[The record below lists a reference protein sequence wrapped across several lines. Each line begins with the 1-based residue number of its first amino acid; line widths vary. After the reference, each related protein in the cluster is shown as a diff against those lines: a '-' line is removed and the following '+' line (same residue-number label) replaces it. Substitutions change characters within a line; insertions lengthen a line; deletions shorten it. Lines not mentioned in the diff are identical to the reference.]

1 MVLTTR
7 PTNASRHPGAIILV
21 NTRKRRSKAE
31 MVEEKQVAD
40 AAAAASAEERSN
52 VISKIAMLE
61 KRLNNEERVKQQQVA
76 RPQGRLADSNPSRP
90 ANQSAIVQ
98 THRDDQAIDE
108 NNQQSDE
115 DVALITHKRVK
126 APTKISRADIQAAT
140 DRPLVA
146 LANPS
151 TKLRSNADKN
161 IVSTGKRGASA
172 VSTRDNERV
181 VKKAKP
187 AHPSGLKGSWCDQSK
202 VGLTRPKTADTTKK
216 SPTMVSRSTNDIQM
230 TRNDLPSEQLNEG
243 APEYAPG
250 GFAEDEEDEDEERA
264 VVRKEAKRTTSSTI
278 VKIEPNRTS
287 KPKYP
292 QGGQPRMVKKEKAK
306 IEDLPAGSYGRWL
319 TKFIPSW
326 WAVIGSQED
335 SWNVSDGFQLAGQ
348 MQKVWDEVYPDI
360 PHTIEARGDT
370 FHLAQQKVYEWR
382 SFFGSIAIDVVTGY
396 FNRENLHTSEARKQY
411 VEDALAQPYL
421 PFRYTHMDRS
431 VNPPVGRGVFRS
443 DVIINTL
450 ALAHFGTLS
459 GAVSIPLTERLPIGA
474 LALST
479 VAASPSIF
487 CQDFHTYTCSLPLQV
502 ERAFRLYSTGELVQD
517 PHHKFSE
524 LNYGDDTRLYGIG
537 IAQLKARHWDE
548 IIHKA
553 TQVLRDSK
561 TKTEA
566 FFEHPGDDLSITDTR
581 AVILLSDDEDV
592 ESTPSSRSVIHNSS
606 RVQSIEPRSESE
618 IEDFG
623 SELGEL
629 F

>member
-31 MVEEKQVAD
+31 MAKEKQVAD
-40 AAAAASAEERSN
+40 AAAAASAEEKSN

-76 RPQGRLADSNPSRP
+76 RPQGRLANSNPSWP

-108 NNQQSDE
+108 NNQQSDK
-115 DVALITHKRVK
+115 DMVLITHKHVK

-216 SPTMVSRSTNDIQM
+216 PPTMVLRSTNDIQM

-319 TKFIPSW
+319 TKFIPSC
-326 WAVIGSQED
+326 
-335 SWNVSDGFQLAGQ
+335 DGFQLAGQ

-396 FNRENLHTSEARKQY
+396 FNRENLHTSEARKQVRGIY
-411 VEDALAQPYL
+411 SGSFGEIPNSARQVPKTLTFTEHGRSPPDRQQATEGRFGSTWSVTIGVYEIGASIPYRPMSSVSQLVLIAYL
-421 PFRYTHMDRS
+421 PDFCMVGQTRS
-431 VNPPVGRGVFRS
+431 CTIAWPPWS
-443 DVIINTL
+443 YNT
-450 ALAHFGTLS
+450 S
-459 GAVSIPLTERLPIGA
+459 PLFFIG
-474 LALST
+474 
-479 VAASPSIF
+479 SPMPVPA
-487 CQDFHTYTCSLPLQV
+487 TYTRATDP
-502 ERAFRLYSTGELVQD
+502 ERSGFQ
-517 PHHKFSE
+517 HH
-524 LNYGDDTRLYGIG
+524 
-537 IAQLKARHWDE
+537 
-548 IIHKA
+548 
-553 TQVLRDSK
+553 
-561 TKTEA
+561 
-566 FFEHPGDDLSITDTR
+566 
-581 AVILLSDDEDV
+581 
-592 ESTPSSRSVIHNSS
+592 
-606 RVQSIEPRSESE
+606 
-618 IEDFG
+618 
-623 SELGEL
+623 
-629 F
+629 